1 MACRTRDYNYYHT
14 EDKRMD
20 NLSDFV
26 KLQTLNKAH
35 ATAGG
40 SEIAVT
46 RPRSCWNRFANLCG
60 WCLDSLLRTR

>member
-1 MACRTRDYNYYHT
+1 MRSIAMRDHMACRTRDYNYYHT

-40 SEIAVT
+40 
-46 RPRSCWNRFANLCG
+46 
-60 WCLDSLLRTR
+60 